1 MNELTVVKSK
11 KDKLKD
17 IVIYFFVYACIGWI
31 LESIYAFW
39 VHGYFVKRGFL
50 FGPYCPIY
58 GFGAVL
64 LILLLNNMK
73 GKPIQEFILAAIA
86 FTIFEY
92 MVSYVLEVIFGL
104 RWWDYS
110 EDFLN
115 LQGRVSIA
123 YSILWGLLGIFL
135 IEIIHPFIQKIIVKV
150 RKYVNKKM
158 NNIVVILLI
167 CTILTDLV
175 FSSIKYLN

>member
-1 MNELTVVKSK
+1 MNDLTVVKSK
-11 KDKLKD
+11 KDKLRD

-39 VHGYFVKRGFL
+39 VHGYFVNRGFL

-64 LILLLNNMK
+64 LILLLNNIK
-73 GKPIQEFILAAIA
+73 GKPIQEFMLAAIA

-123 YSILWGLLGIFL
+123 YSILWGLLGILL
-135 IEIIHPFIQKIIVKV
+135 IEIIHPFIQKLISKVK
-150 RKYVNKKM
+150 KHVNKKM
-158 NNIVVILLI
+158 DNIVVILLI

-175 FSSIKYLN
+175 VSSIKYLN

>member
-1 MNELTVVKSK
+1 M
-11 KDKLKD
+11 
-17 IVIYFFVYACIGWI
+17 
-31 LESIYAFW
+31 
-39 VHGYFVKRGFL
+39 
-50 FGPYCPIY
+50 
-58 GFGAVL
+58 
-64 LILLLNNMK
+64 
-73 GKPIQEFILAAIA
+73 LAAIA

-123 YSILWGLLGIFL
+123 YSILWGLLGILL
-135 IEIIHPFIQKIIVKV
+135 IEIIHPFIQKLISKVK
-150 RKYVNKKM
+150 KHVNKKM
-158 NNIVVILLI
+158 DNIVVILLI

-175 FSSIKYLN
+175 FSSMKYLN